1 MPRGPVGELV
11 RVSQTPEAAPNHA
24 AMAPVPVPVLAPA
37 PEPGRLVPA

>member
-24 AMAPVPVPVLAPA
+24 AMAPVPVLAPA